1 MASPGKAVGSDT
13 PHMPKPGKCGAPVLL
28 ACGNALRQDDGVG
41 LEIAAAAERAFS
53 EAQLRVV
60 AVQQWTPE
68 LAAEIATTAL
78 AIFVD
83 ASATD
88 EPGAIR
94 VRQLCS
100 PTSANIGQ
108 SRSTSSF
115 EWANDG
121 AQTGMW
127 GAQEP
132 ALSQKA
138 RQGWGT
144 QAASICET
152 HQLGPAQLLALAQ
165 EVCGHAPERA
175 FVITVGAGS
184 FQYDEEVSGT
194 VRQAVPRVV
203 RLVGN
208 LVTAFAPER

>member
-1 MASPGKAVGSDT
+1 M
-13 PHMPKPGKCGAPVLL
+13 L

-41 LEIAAAAERAFS
+41 LEIAAAAERVFGD
-53 EAQLRVV
+53 AQLRVV

-68 LAAEIATTAL
+68 LASEITGAAL

-100 PTSANIGQ
+100 PTSAKIWQ
-108 SRSTSSF
+108 K
-115 EWANDG
+115 
-121 AQTGMW
+121 W
-127 GAQEP
+127 GTQRP
-132 ALSQKA
+132 TLSQKA
-138 RQGWGT
+138 RRGWGT
-144 QAASICET
+144 QDASISET
-152 HQLGPAQLLALAQ
+152 HQMAPAELLALA
-165 EVCGHAPERA
+165 EVIGGHAPERA
-175 FVITVGAGS
+175 FIVTVGAGS
-184 FQYDEEVSGT
+184 FQYGEDVSGT

-208 LVTAFAPER
+208 LMTAFAG